1 MQELLL
7 RIDLFLDKNFGWF
20 FTNGRK
26 HDMLKDRIDKKEK
39 LLSKII
45 DEKKQ

>member
-7 RIDLFLDKNFGWF
+7 RIDLFLDRKIGWF

-26 HDMLKDRIDKKEK
+26 YDRLKTRIDEKEK
-39 LLSKII
+39 LLSRII

>member
-7 RIDLFLDKNFGWF
+7 RIDLFLERNFGWF

-26 HDMLKDRIDKKEK
+26 YDRLKARIEEKEIF
-39 LLSKII
+39 LSKII
-45 DEKKQ
+45 NEKKK